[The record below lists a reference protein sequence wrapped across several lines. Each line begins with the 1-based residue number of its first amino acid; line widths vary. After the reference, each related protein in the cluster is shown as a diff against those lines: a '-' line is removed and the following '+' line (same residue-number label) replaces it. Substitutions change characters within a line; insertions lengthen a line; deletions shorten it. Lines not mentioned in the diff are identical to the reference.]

1 MADSAVIEKLERRI
15 DRLQEDGSPSRAPDS
30 PDSGTEVAPTG
41 VAPLDELLPGGGLP
55 RGEAVEWAGPRS
67 CGKTALLRAVFAR
80 LRARGESVALVDAR
94 RTLYAPDWAPLAGE
108 DSGFWVVRPSAPEEA
123 SWCAD
128 LLLRSGAFG
137 GVALVPGGEAPAS
150 PGDGGEGGADRGRR
164 REGGAPA
171 LGRSV
176 VVRLQRLAEDSGA
189 LFVAAGRL
197 PVAALR
203 LRFRPGRVEPVGKRL
218 FGPFLP
224 GFRPLW
230 VRLPGAGGRRE
241 VPVLC
246 PDLPRRPSPT
256 PGRDRKGRR

>member
-15 DRLQEDGSPSRAPDS
+15 DRLQESRSPSRVPE
-30 PDSGTEVAPTG
+30 SGGEVAPTG
-41 VAPLDELLPGGGLP
+41 VDALDELLPRGGLP
-55 RGEAVEWAGPRS
+55 RGEAVEWVGPRS
-67 CGKTALLRAVFAR
+67 CGKTALLRSVLAR

-108 DSGFWVVRPSAPEEA
+108 DSGFWVVRPSDPQEA

-150 PGDGGEGGADRGRR
+150 PEDGGAGREAGGRR
-164 REGGAPA
+164 ESGAPA
-171 LGRSV
+171 LGRSAV
-176 VVRLQRLAEDSGA
+176 IRLQRLAEESGS

-230 VRLPGAGGRRE
+230 VRLPGSGGRRE

-246 PDLPRRPSPT
+246 PELPRRSVPAS
-256 PGRDRKGRR
+256 GRDRKGRR

>member
-1 MADSAVIEKLERRI
+1 MADSAVIERLERRI
-15 DRLQEDGSPSRAPDS
+15 DRLQETRSPSRP
-30 PDSGTEVAPTG
+30 PGSGGEVAPTG
-41 VAPLDELLPGGGLP
+41 VDALDRLLPRGGLP
-55 RGEAVEWAGPRS
+55 RGVAVEWVGPRS
-67 CGKTALLRAVFAR
+67 CGKTALLRSVLAR

-108 DSGFWVVRPSAPEEA
+108 GGGFWVVRPSDPEEA

-150 PGDGGEGGADRGRR
+150 PGSGRSGRGQR
-164 REGGAPA
+164 RESGSPA
-171 LGRSV
+171 LGRSA
-176 VVRLQRLAEDSGA
+176 VVRLQRLAEDAES

-218 FGPFLP
+218 FGPSLP

-230 VRLPGAGGRRE
+230 VRVPDRDRSRE

-246 PDLPRRPSPT
+246 PRFPRRPASV

>member
-1 MADSAVIEKLERRI
+1 MADSAVIQKLERRI
-15 DRLQEDGSPSRAPDS
+15 DRLQETRSPSRDPGA
-30 PDSGTEVAPTG
+30 GGEVAPTG
-41 VAPLDELLPGGGLP
+41 VDPLDELLPRGGLP
-55 RGEAVEWAGPRS
+55 RGEAVEWRGPRS
-67 CGKTALLRAVFAR
+67 CGKTALLRSVLAR

-94 RTLYAPDWAPLAGE
+94 RTLYAPDWAPLTGE
-108 DSGFWVVRPSAPEEA
+108 DSGFWVVRPSDPAEA

-137 GVALVPGGEAPAS
+137 GVALIPGGEASPAT
-150 PGDGGEGGADRGRR
+150 GEDRGRGDR
-164 REGGAPA
+164 DGAPA
-171 LGRSV
+171 LGRSA

-230 VRLPGAGGRRE
+230 VRLPGSGGRRE

-246 PDLPRRPSPT
+246 PELPRRQASA